1 MIIEILFSE
10 VKDITKLYKSKEV
23 DNSDFGVITETEYL
37 GKKYSEKVLADVVG
51 GFEGKKSICYVG
63 CLQRIANE
71 VFDFDLLESKYR
83 VSFTIDTYGN
93 SKARLKV
100 KLEQIEPKPREE
112 YDMLLEQL
120 KIAIK
125 DRLIRDWNRCIWMT
139 DEQSEALCTMIY
151 PMVFET
157 ENEMRAL
164 VNKVLIHYIGVDWI
178 KKIGMEKYDL
188 SYENLVG
195 DFRRISPQYGGVD
208 DTFFSMT
215 LETMM
220 EIIKKGKI
228 YDESVTISSADWKA
242 LNEKKNKSADA
253 VLGYIQN
260 KRKVNMDIWKDI
272 FEQYF
277 DFELSVITDFIKNRN
292 HIAHNKL
299 LNWISMQKIKQNVEL
314 LKSYIESADQKFEES
329 DLSEELNMTI
339 YAQQELEREEEED
352 RDWEENYLR
361 DRIQEETGVEILTID
376 GVLEK
381 FNELLDKLY
390 TEIYDELYF
399 NPCFNISQQY
409 AIEEKANEQILFKVQ
424 SNAVQESEIEVVVS
438 LWLDGDMDSDSSATI
453 SCRKTNE
460 KDKYL
465 FKAEIRYHN
474 GSGYEDYDLGGIYLD
489 SQSEIDDSELN
500 DFKKELMIYMEEELN
515 PMVKKLAAYNK
526 VNKKPVSDEACYECD
541 KKGIS
546 VMKDFYPE
554 GFCCFCGT
562 DNNE

>member
-1 MIIEILFSE
+1 MIIEILFSG
-10 VKDITKLYKSKEV
+10 VKDITKLYKSKEI
-23 DNSDFGVITETEYL
+23 DNSDFGEALTTEAIYL
-37 GKKYSEKVLADVVG
+37 GKEYSEKVLADVVG
-51 GFEGKKSICYVG
+51 GFEEEKNICYVG

-71 VFDFDLLESKYR
+71 VFEFYLSESQYR
-83 VSFTIDTYGN
+83 ASFTIDTYGDD
-93 SKARLKV
+93 KARLKV
-100 KLEQIEPKPREE
+100 KLEQIEPRDE

-120 KIAIK
+120 KIALK

-139 DEQSEALCTMIY
+139 DEQSEALCTKIY
-151 PMVFET
+151 PIVFET

-188 SYENLVG
+188 SYEKLVG

-220 EIIKKGKI
+220 EIIRKGKI
-228 YDESVTISSADWKA
+228 YDENVTISSADWET
-242 LNEKKNKSADA
+242 LNDKKNKSADA
-253 VLGYIQN
+253 VLGYIRD
-260 KRKVNMDIWKDI
+260 KRKVNVDIWKDI

-314 LKSYIESADQKFEES
+314 LKSYIDSADQKFEES

-339 YAQQELEREEEED
+339 DAQQESEREAEEE

-361 DRIQEETGVEILTID
+361 YRIQGETGVEILTID

-390 TEIYDELYF
+390 MEIYDELYF
-399 NPCFNISQQY
+399 NPCFSISQQY
-409 AIEEKANEQILFKVQ
+409 AIDEETNEQILFKVQ

-453 SCRKTNE
+453 SCRKANE

-465 FKAEIRYHN
+465 FKAEIKYHN

-489 SQSEIDDSELN
+489 SQSELDDSQLN
-500 DFKKELMIYMEEELN
+500 EFKKELMVYTEEELN
-515 PMVKKLAAYNK
+515 PMVKN
-526 VNKKPVSDEACYECD
+526 
-541 KKGIS
+541 
-546 VMKDFYPE
+546 
-554 GFCCFCGT
+554 
-562 DNNE
+562 